1 MKAPTGSRAAF
12 SPRVSRCE
20 TNPIKTNQTGTKG
33 KNVAIT
39 GIKGFNDI
47 LPGEVRKWQHV
58 EQTARRVFELYGFS
72 EIRVPILEK
81 TELFARSIGDATDI
95 VEKEMYSFTD
105 KGGNNVTMR
114 PEGTAGVIRS
124 FIEHKLHVSDPVA
137 KLYYMGPMFRYERP
151 QKGRYRQFH
160 QIGVEVAGVSDPK
173 IDAQV
178 QTMLCHF
185 FSELGLDEPRL
196 QINSLGCHECRP
208 AYRRKL
214 REFLRERLDR
224 LCDDCKRRYETN
236 PLRALDCKAAG
247 CKEAT
252 AGAPSVLDH
261 LCEGC
266 AEHFA
271 RTRGYLE
278 SAGTGYDIN
287 PRMVRGLDYYTRTT
301 FELVTGL
308 LGSQSAVAAG
318 GRYDHLIGELGGP
331 AIPGIGF
338 ALGVERVVLLLDR
351 EGFSTRPDLFI
362 ACHGEAAGDEAFR
375 LMSRLQR
382 LGVSVEMDYEG
393 KSLKSQMRRADKF
406 NARFTLILGEDE
418 LGRGTAAVKDMD
430 RGVQQDV
437 SLQPERIASVVRG
450 GDGS

>member
-1 MKAPTGSRAAF
+1 M
-12 SPRVSRCE
+12 
-20 TNPIKTNQTGTKG
+20 
-33 KNVAIT
+33 AIT

-72 EIRVPILEK
+72 EIRVPVMEK

-105 KGGNNVTMR
+105 KGGNNVTLR

-124 FIEHKLHVSDPVA
+124 YIEHKLHAADSVA
-137 KLYYMGPMFRYERP
+137 KLYYMGQMFRYERP

-178 QTMLCHF
+178 LTMLCHF
-185 FSELGLDEPRL
+185 FAELGLDEPRL

-208 AYRRKL
+208 AYRQKL
-214 REFLRERLDR
+214 RDFLRERLDR

-236 PLRALDCKAAG
+236 PLRALDCKSAG

-252 AGAPSVLDH
+252 EGAPSVLDH
-261 LCEGC
+261 LCSGC

-278 SAGTGYDIN
+278 AAGTGYEIN

-318 GRYDHLIGELGGP
+318 GRYDRLIEELGGP

-338 ALGVERVVLLLDR
+338 ALGVERVVLLLD
-351 EGFSTRPDLFI
+351 EQDFSARPDLFI
-362 ACHGEAAGDEAFR
+362 ASHGGSAGDEAFR
-375 LMSRLQR
+375 LMSLLQR

-406 NARFTLILGEDE
+406 NARFTLIIGEDE
-418 LGRGTAAVKDMD
+418 LARGTAALKDMD
-430 RGVQQDV
+430 RGAQQDV
-437 SLQPERIASVVRG
+437 ALKPEQIAAVVRSR
-450 GDGS
+450 DGI